1 MIEAQEIH
9 RPKNR
14 HLLKPDADPRGD
26 SSYFIIKYL
35 PSIVQGQPSSG
46 SRSDLDAES
55 LHEMGVVTGDTE
67 PEPVHLPLGNMA
79 VVCQP
84 VGIF

>member
-1 MIEAQEIH
+1 MREAQERH
-9 RPKNR
+9 EKSPKKR
-14 HLLKPDADPRGD
+14 TSTQARCD
-26 SSYFIIKYL
+26 SYFIIKYL